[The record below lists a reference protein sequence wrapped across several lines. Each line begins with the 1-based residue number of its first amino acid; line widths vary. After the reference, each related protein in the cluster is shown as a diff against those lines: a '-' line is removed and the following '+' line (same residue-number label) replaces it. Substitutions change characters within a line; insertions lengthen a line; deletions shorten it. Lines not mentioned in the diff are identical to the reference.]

1 MIPQPASVPTPA
13 NSNTAPVPA
22 LGSPPGLRLN
32 AGYGTDRGLRREMN
46 EDSFIASDPVFAVAD
61 GMGGH
66 EAGEIASGICVRT
79 LARIPQLASGER
91 DATAGVVQEHLL
103 TADESIREATGS
115 RAGTTLSGAA
125 GEQMGVPYWLV
136 LNIGDSRT
144 YRLSQGKLTQVS
156 VDHSEVQ
163 ELVDAGQISQ
173 AEAAVHPRRHVVTR
187 ALGTGDEIEADYWL
201 LPIEEGDRI
210 LVCSDGLNGELD
222 DEHISNILRS
232 QADPQAAVDELIQ
245 AALRSGGRDNVTCIV
260 VDATNVSDDDG
271 ATRTAPR
278 SAAAAEDEDTLPRTD
293 ALDLAPNGE
302 PVSEGQ
308 VSEGQASE
316 GQFPKDRARTRM
328 MASNP
333 AAAARYTPGSWL
345 GVVRSGTVV
354 LLRPDSAPALVDSPW
369 ELLATGPEVHEV
381 LDAVSS
387 ASGGSLARLPWFAI
401 VAGRGSLQVFLR
413 GGIDLTVDL
422 PSGPV
427 ELSGREVTTW
437 TERRFAAADGF
448 SLAVPGG

>member
-1 MIPQPASVPTPA
+1 MIPQPAAVPPSA
-13 NSNTAPVPA
+13 NSDAGPAPAPD
-22 LGSPPGLRLN
+22 GSSSSPSSSSSSLRLN
-32 AGYGTDRGLRREMN
+32 CGYGTDRGLRREMN

-79 LARIPQLASGER
+79 LARIPQLASGKR

-103 TADESIREATGS
+103 MADEAIREATGA
-115 RAGTTLSGAA
+115 RAGTTLSGVVVV
-125 GEQMGVPYWLV
+125 EQMGAPYWLV

-144 YRLSQGKLTQVS
+144 YRLSHGQLSQVS

-173 AEAAVHPRRHVVTR
+173 AQAAVHPRRHVVTR

-232 QADPQAAVDELIQ
+232 HADPQAAVDELIQ

-260 VDATNVSDDDG
+260 LDATDVSDDDG
-271 ATRTAPR
+271 AARTAPR

-293 ALDLAPNGE
+293 ALELAPNGE
-302 PVSEGQ
+302 LASEDGT
-308 VSEGQASE
+308 VEGQAIEDQAVE
-316 GQFPKDRARTRM
+316 GQA
-328 MASNP
+328 
-333 AAAARYTPGSWL
+333 
-345 GVVRSGTVV
+345 
-354 LLRPDSAPALVDSPW
+354 
-369 ELLATGPEVHEV
+369 
-381 LDAVSS
+381 
-387 ASGGSLARLPWFAI
+387 
-401 VAGRGSLQVFLR
+401 VAGQGK
-413 GGIDLTVDL
+413 DAND
-422 PSGPV
+422 
-427 ELSGREVTTW
+427 GRQ
-437 TERRFAAADGF
+437 
-448 SLAVPGG
+448 